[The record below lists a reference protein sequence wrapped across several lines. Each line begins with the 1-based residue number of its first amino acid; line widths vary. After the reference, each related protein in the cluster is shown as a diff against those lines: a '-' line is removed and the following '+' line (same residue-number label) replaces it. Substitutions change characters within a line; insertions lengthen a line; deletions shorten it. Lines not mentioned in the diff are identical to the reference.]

1 MVPLGFRSV
10 IGGPKSGGQ
19 RGSEDP
25 RERSNTSKGYMSQEI
40 LVKNF
45 NISSSCVHFP
55 SSIVFFLFSRID
67 SKILGGFKTPLKD
80 FLM

>member
-10 IGGPKSGGQ
+10 IGGPKSGGH

-25 RERSNTSKGYMSQEI
+25 RERSNTSKGYLSQEI

-45 NISSSCVHFP
+45 NISSRA
-55 SSIVFFLFSRID
+55 VFTFLHPYIRFY
-67 SKILGGFKTPLKD
+67 
-80 FLM
+80 FLE